1 MSTSTTEP
9 GSRHNNDDTQTPTT
23 IPDVSGGPAPIEKD
37 NWLLTV
43 SHLFCGYG
51 EESVVKDVSFSLG
64 QGDIGCLLGPSG
76 CGKSTILRAL
86 AGFLPISA
94 GEIRLESSVISL
106 PGRTM
111 APEKR
116 RIGMVFQDYALF
128 PHLTVADN
136 IGFGLRHQSKDDRI
150 QKVAGL
156 LELVHLQDLAGQY
169 PHELSGGQQQ
179 RVALARALAPEPT
192 LILLDEPFSNLD
204 TDLRRR
210 LSLDVRDILK
220 TLGISAILVTHD
232 QQEAFAMCDQVAVLK
247 AGQIQQWDVPYNL
260 YHEPTNRFV
269 AGFVGQGGFIPGIAL
284 GPDTIE
290 SELGVIRGNRTYSWP
305 AGTLVDI
312 LIRPDDIVHDP
323 DSNLRPKVIE
333 KTFAGTSTLYRFK
346 LSDETEFEALFRS
359 HLDFYLGEHVPIRV
373 EADHLIA
380 FARAT
385 VT

>member
-1 MSTSTTEP
+1 MSTTVIEP
-9 GSRHNNDDTQTPTT
+9 GSSQDNDQADPA
-23 IPDVSGGPAPIEKD
+23 PEASEVSGEVASLERSD
-37 NWLLTV
+37 WLLTV
-43 SHLFCGYG
+43 KNLFCGYG
-51 EESVVKDVSFSLG
+51 AEPVVKDVSFSLG

-111 APEKR
+111 PPEKR

-128 PHLTVADN
+128 PHLTIADN
-136 IGFGLRHQSKDDRI
+136 IGFGLRHQSKADRL
-150 QKVAGL
+150 QKVTGL
-156 LELVHLQDLAGQY
+156 LELVHLQDLASQY

-247 AGQIQQWDVPYNL
+247 DGRVQQWDVPYNL

-269 AGFVGQGGFIPGIAL
+269 AGFVGQGGFIPGTAL

-290 SELGVIRGNRTYSWP
+290 SELGVIRGNRAYRWP

-323 DSNLRPKVIE
+323 ESNLRPRVIE

-346 LSDETEFEALFRS
+346 LSEETEFEALFRS

-380 FARAT
+380 FPRAQ
-385 VT
+385 

>member
-1 MSTSTTEP
+1 MPESLLP
-9 GSRHNNDDTQTPTT
+9 
-23 IPDVSGGPAPIEKD
+23 PAD
-37 NWLLTV
+37 WLLEV
-43 SHLFCGYG
+43 NNLSCGYG
-51 EESVVKDVSFSLG
+51 GDSVVKDVSFALSH
-64 QGDIGCLLGPSG
+64 GDIGCLLGPSG

-86 AGFLPISA
+86 AGFLPLNS
-94 GEIRLESSVISL
+94 GEIQLQSQAISL
-106 PGRTM
+106 PGRTL

-128 PHLTVADN
+128 PHLTIADN
-136 IGFGLRHQSKDDRI
+136 VGFGLRNMTKAERR
-150 QKVAGL
+150 QKVMEL
-156 LELVHLQDLAGQY
+156 LNLVHLQDLANNY

-247 AGQIQQWDVPYNL
+247 DGTLQQWDVPYNL
-260 YHEPTNRFV
+260 YHEPANRFV
-269 AGFVGQGGFIPGIAL
+269 ASFVGQGGFIPGTAL

-290 SELGVIRGNRTYSWP
+290 SELGVIHGNRAYKWKP
-305 AGTLVDI
+305 GTLLDV
-312 LIRPDDIVHDP
+312 LIRPDDIVYDERS
-323 DSNLRPKVIE
+323 DLKPKVVE
-333 KTFAGTSTLYRFK
+333 KTFAGTSTLYRFRC
-346 LSDETEFEALFRS
+346 SEDTEFEALFRS
-359 HLDFYLGEHVPIRV
+359 HLDFHMGEHVPVRV

-380 FARAT
+380 FERT
-385 VT
+385 N